1 MTDQERLAKLAQGEK
16 ALQAVLPMAEIMGQP
31 GLIRGGIAII
41 DIQRQLI
48 AGNEQIT
55 LTRQQAEDL
64 IDVLDAAK
72 EALG

>member
-1 MTDQERLAKLAQGEK
+1 MTDQERLAKLAEGEK
-16 ALQAVLPMAEIMGQP
+16 TLQAILPVAEILGEP

-48 AGNEQIT
+48 DGKDQIM

-64 IDVLDAAK
+64 IDMIDAAK
-72 EALG
+72 GALG